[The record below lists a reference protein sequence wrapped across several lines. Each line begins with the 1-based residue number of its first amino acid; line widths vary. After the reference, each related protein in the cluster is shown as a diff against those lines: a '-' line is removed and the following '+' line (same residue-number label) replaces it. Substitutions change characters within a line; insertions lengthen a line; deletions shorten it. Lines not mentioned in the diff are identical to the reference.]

1 MHKLQVYIQIKKNW
15 IGHGHNAINHSILY
29 LMEQWQC
36 SRSTCKMH
44 SADDTRASDFRPRY
58 GMRSAIFGHLVIKW
72 ILFNFSGLLLVYNIT
87 WTIETTQIYV
97 VSQALHGH
105 LVIMKCELY
114 CLILL
119 QVVTCAELR
128 SIIPLLYIYDKDIL
142 VCGFVL
148 LLSTKQM
155 YKYVVSHKY

>member
-1 MHKLQVYIQIKKNW
+1 
-15 IGHGHNAINHSILY
+15 
-29 LMEQWQC
+29 
-36 SRSTCKMH
+36 
-44 SADDTRASDFRPRY
+44 
-58 GMRSAIFGHLVIKW
+58 
-72 ILFNFSGLLLVYNIT
+72 
-87 WTIETTQIYV
+87 
-97 VSQALHGH
+97 
-105 LVIMKCELY
+105 MKCELY